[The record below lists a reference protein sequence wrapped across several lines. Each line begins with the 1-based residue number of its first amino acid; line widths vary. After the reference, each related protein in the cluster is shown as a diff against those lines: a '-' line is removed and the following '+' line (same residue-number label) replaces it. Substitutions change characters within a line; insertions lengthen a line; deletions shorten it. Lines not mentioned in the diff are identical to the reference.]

1 MKITVNNIFNNC
13 HRLLTHDCN
22 RLFNKIEEF
31 VIFVNQHKPVQF
43 SHRETNP
50 ESGGGA
56 AILINKELDPEE
68 INIKEYGEE
77 AVAMSIKLNGVES
90 AIASWYNAPS
100 RNGINHN
107 LLKWIDSKYKHYLIV
122 GDLNCHCSPWS
133 KKTNYAGDSL
143 TEFLDSNRSA
153 ILNDPRQ
160 TTSYWKSGDKSSNSI
175 IDLFIGSEFFIKNM
189 ISSKVYPVSVLDVF
203 QDLHYHV
210 PVICTFGAKKEKVII
225 TNNEAYDY
233 TTADWN
239 ELRLSLD
246 ALAPTIE
253 ICKSAMGLAFEVTR
267 AYNVAVESAV
277 KKITQEKK
285 TNRVTN
291 LPPNLVKLMRIKN
304 YWHRRYRRTKTGYC
318 KRNFYALKEAF
329 KRKLS
334 AHQSKKM
341 KKFMKG
347 LGKAPL
353 STKPLWSRI
362 NRTRNLRNNS
372 GIPTLKKE
380 GKFYTT
386 DKEKAQVFGE
396 RMRETFS
403 ENTNPNQFDDKFK
416 KDIDEYIHDKNF
428 EALYKDKNI
437 KKLKMKELK
446 YALAKINK
454 KTSLDAQGISNLVL
468 KKTPLMFRKVLL
480 LLFNKCLEENFLPA
494 EWKESI
500 IKMIDKKADDKSN
513 PKNRRPISI
522 TSCIMR
528 LFERLILRRLQS
540 HLDKEKILVT
550 SQSGFRKNRSTRD
563 NLVYLVQKSK
573 ESFNRG
579 RNVLAIFFDI
589 EAAFDKV
596 WHNGLIYKLIQARVP
611 YYIVRFM
618 ITFLENRRFRIKI
631 NNEYSEWIII
641 LCGVPQGAVLSP
653 TLFAIYI
660 NDSPNRS
667 LKNSEQT
674 LLFADDTA
682 YMLFFKKKTQA
693 ITNRVNKFLND
704 LSMWAKKW
712 RVTLAPHKCQHIV
725 ISNLKTC
732 PVFELWLNGL
742 KIESAEEVRFLGLR
756 IDKRMSFKYQVDYL
770 KKACSERLNI
780 LKIISHKSWHLN
792 EKILKEIYHSLVRSL
807 LEYTSFIYQML
818 IDDLK
823 KKVDSIQNR
832 ALRIIYKKERQFG
845 NVALHK
851 LAEKKALAVRLRE
864 LKEKYLM
871 KNLLT
876 NNPIITSL
884 RKEFKSLR
892 GARELKHKTI
902 LCDIEWLDDSLLDDN
917 NSDEE

>member
-1 MKITVNNIFNNC
+1 
-13 HRLLTHDCN
+13 
-22 RLFNKIEEF
+22 
-31 VIFVNQHKPVQF
+31 
-43 SHRETNP
+43 
-50 ESGGGA
+50 
-56 AILINKELDPEE
+56 
-68 INIKEYGEE
+68 
-77 AVAMSIKLNGVES
+77 MSIKLNGVES
-90 AIASWYNAPS
+90 AITSWYNAPS
-100 RNGINHN
+100 RNGINQN
-107 LLKWIDSKYKHYLIV
+107 LLKWFDNKYKHYLIA

-175 IDLFIGSEFFIKNM
+175 IDLFIGSEFFMENL
-189 ISSKVYPVSVLDVF
+189 ISSKVYPVSVLDVY

-210 PVICTFGAKKEKVII
+210 PVICTFGAKKEKVIR
-225 TNNEAYDY
+225 TSNEAYDY
-233 TTADWN
+233 TTADWS

-246 ALAPTIE
+246 ALAPTID
-253 ICKSAMGLAFEVTR
+253 ICKNAMGLAVEVTR

-304 YWHRRYRRTKTGYC
+304 YWHRRYKRTKTGYC
-318 KRNFYALKEAF
+318 KRNFYSLKEAF
-329 KRKLS
+329 KRKLA

-362 NRTRNLRNNS
+362 NRTRNLKNNN

-396 RMRETFS
+396 RMREAFS

-416 KDIDEYIHDKNF
+416 KDIDEYIHNKNF

-468 KKTPLMFRKVLL
+468 KKTTPLFRKVLL
-480 LLFNKCLEENFLPA
+480 ILFNKCLEENVLPD

-513 PKNRRPISI
+513 PKNWRPISI

-528 LFERLILRRLQS
+528 LLERLILRRLQS
-540 HLDKEKILVT
+540 HLDKEKILIT
-550 SQSGFRKNRSTRD
+550 SQSGFRKNRSTKD

-596 WHNGLIYKLIQARVP
+596 WHNGLIYKLVQARVP
-611 YYIVRFM
+611 YYIVRFV

-641 LCGVPQGAVLSP
+641 SCGVPQGAVLSP
-653 TLFAIYI
+653 TFFAIYI

-704 LSMWAKKW
+704 LSKWAKKW
-712 RVTLAPHKCQHIV
+712 RVTLAPHKCQYIV
-725 ISNLKTC
+725 ISNQKTC
-732 PVFELWLNGL
+732 QAFELWLNGL
-742 KIESAEEVRFLGLR
+742 KIELAEEVRFLGLR

-780 LKIISHKSWHLN
+780 LKIISHRSWHLN

-818 IDDLK
+818 NDDFK
-823 KKVDSIQNR
+823 KKVDSIQSR

-851 LAEKKALAVRLRE
+851 LADEKALALRLRE

-876 NNPIITSL
+876 NNPIITTL
-884 RKEFKSLR
+884 KKEFKSLT

-902 LCDIEWLDDSLLDDN
+902 LCDIEWLDDSLFDDN
-917 NSDEE
+917 YSDGD